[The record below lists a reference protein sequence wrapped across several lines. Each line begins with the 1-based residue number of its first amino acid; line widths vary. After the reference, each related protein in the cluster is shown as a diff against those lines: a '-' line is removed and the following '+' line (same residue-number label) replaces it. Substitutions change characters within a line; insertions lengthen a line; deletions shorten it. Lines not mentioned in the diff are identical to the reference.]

1 MSINGLW
8 VDDPIRVKEE
18 VRKLFLARFS
28 EPDPIRQELSGIKL
42 KGISLQQNEVLV
54 RAFHEEEI
62 KAVVWECGI
71 DKSPGPDGLNFKFIK
86 HFWETLKPDF
96 LRFFDE
102 FHNNGIFPKGGNA
115 SFIALIP
122 KVKDP

>member
-54 RAFHEEEI
+54 RAFQEEEI

-71 DKSPGPDGLNFKFIK
+71 GKSPGPDGLNFKFIK

-102 FHNNGIFPKGGNA
+102 FHNNGILKEGLGKG
-115 SFIALIP
+115 IH
-122 KVKDP
+122 